1 MKDASNTYTNDTLAT
16 SHQPAAKQ
24 AFVSLPP
31 PIFKYLIILT
41 LCIPM
46 LFTIFC
52 CEKHDVVSEGM
63 MMDVSVDYVRF
74 IPRYIFNSASYP
86 GKLADITLST
96 YPATYDSYCQINI
109 NGIPL
114 ALFPK
119 EEGTI
124 VMCDK
129 DVGIERLKH

>member
-1 MKDASNTYTNDTLAT
+1 MYQRHLSDK
-16 SHQPAAKQ
+16 P
-24 AFVSLPP
+24 
-31 PIFKYLIILT
+31 
-41 LCIPM
+41 
-46 LFTIFC
+46 
-52 CEKHDVVSEGM
+52 
-63 MMDVSVDYVRF
+63 
-74 IPRYIFNSASYP
+74 
-86 GKLADITLST
+86 LST

-129 DVGIERLKH
+129 DAEIERLKH